1 MNAHIIDCPKAGCG
15 CKLRLPAGRGRI
27 LATCPKCKTEFV
39 FDSNKGVVD
48 KLVVP
53 AQPGAGAPP
62 VQPSTEPLP
71 PIGFQDFKQ
80 MFGDQ
85 PQPYAPPQQPY
96 APQAYTQP
104 PQPYTAP
111 AGGMR
116 KIVFVYLSEST
127 GTTLHKVGNFL
138 AKNAPL
144 KIIVDGKQVAEM
156 IDHQNT
162 VVELSAAEHSVCM
175 ANSGIPSVVAVNAK
189 VSGFAVKIPAGQ
201 ESYMAFVQK
210 EGNTYYLR
218 VGYLHDSFLDGL
230 QAYFKKLCAGKAL
243 QERISL
249 KENRNDCV
257 YLVFKD
263 DGFRLEWDLANPKGF
278 QQWSTGRDG
287 ETISYAQ
294 LGLQPPPVQ
303 PGGYWDYIRIMIT
316 NAFDD
321 SDDLEC
327 SLMGRITEKKL
338 HSLT

>member
-53 AQPGAGAPP
+53 AKPGAGA
-62 VQPSTEPLP
+62 
-71 PIGFQDFKQ
+71 K
-80 MFGDQ
+80 
-85 PQPYAPPQQPY
+85 
-96 APQAYTQP
+96 P
-104 PQPYTAP
+104 PQPAPPKPKQQPHTAAHQP
-111 AGGMR
+111 VKPNPPAKPKQPSYAGGAMR

-127 GTTLHKVGNFL
+127 GTTLRKVGNFL

-175 ANSGIPSVVAVNAK
+175 ANSGIPSVVALNAK
-189 VSGFAVKIPAGQ
+189 ASGFAVKIPAGQ

-294 LGLQPPPVQ
+294 LGLQPPAVR
-303 PGGYWDYIRIMIT
+303 PGGYWDFICIMISEVIT
-316 NAFDD
+316 ESGNF
-321 SDDLEC
+321 EC
-327 SLMGRITEKKL
+327 SLNGRITEKKL
-338 HSLT
+338 HSLV

>member
-1 MNAHIIDCPKAGCG
+1 MDKQIIFCPRAGCG

-53 AQPGAGAPP
+53 AQPGAGAKP
-62 VQPSTEPLP
+62 
-71 PIGFQDFKQ
+71 
-80 MFGDQ
+80 
-85 PQPYAPPQQPY
+85 PQPAPPKPKQQPY
-96 APQAYTQP
+96 TPQAYTQ

-127 GTTLHKVGNFL
+127 GTTLRKVGNFL

-175 ANSGIPSVVAVNAK
+175 ANSGIPSVVALNAK
-189 VSGFAVKIPAGQ
+189 ASGFAVKIPAGQ

-294 LGLQPPPVQ
+294 LGLQPPAVR
-303 PGGYWDYIRIMIT
+303 PGGYWDFICIMISEVIT
-316 NAFDD
+316 ESGNF
-321 SDDLEC
+321 EC
-327 SLMGRITEKKL
+327 SLNGRITEKKL
-338 HSLT
+338 HSLV

>member
-1 MNAHIIDCPKAGCG
+1 MRRRWTAIS
-15 CKLRLPAGRGRI
+15 
-27 LATCPKCKTEFV
+27 T
-39 FDSNKGVVD
+39 DS
-48 KLVVP
+48 
-53 AQPGAGAPP
+53 
-62 VQPSTEPLP
+62 
-71 PIGFQDFKQ
+71 I
-80 MFGDQ
+80 
-85 PQPYAPPQQPY
+85 
-96 APQAYTQP
+96 
-104 PQPYTAP
+104 
-111 AGGMR
+111 
-116 KIVFVYLSEST
+116 
-127 GTTLHKVGNFL
+127 
-138 AKNAPL
+138 PL

-175 ANSGIPSVVAVNAK
+175 ANSGIPSVVALNAK
-189 VSGFAVKIPAGQ
+189 ASGFAVKIPAGQ

-230 QAYFKKLCAGKAL
+230 QQYFKKLCAGKAL

-294 LGLQPPPVQ
+294 LGLQPPPVR
-303 PGGYWDYIRIMIT
+303 PGGYWDFICIMISEVIT
-316 NAFDD
+316 ESGNF
-321 SDDLEC
+321 EC
-327 SLMGRITEKKL
+327 SLNGRITEKKL
-338 HSLT
+338 HSLV